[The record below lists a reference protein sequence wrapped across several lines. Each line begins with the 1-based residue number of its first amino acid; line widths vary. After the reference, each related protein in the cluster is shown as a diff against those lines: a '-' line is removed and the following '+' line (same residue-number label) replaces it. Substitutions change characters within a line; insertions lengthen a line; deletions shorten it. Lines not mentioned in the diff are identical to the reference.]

1 MGSLG
6 PFLGDTHT
14 VSLYLNECKE
24 VGITYEHLVKEKPWR
39 DLNTRIR
46 VLELSGRQYA
56 AVTRVLARKKYN
68 YLHVDFLSCN
78 HMKLTYYL
86 KENLVFFGFSPYVT
100 I

>member
-68 YLHVDFLSCN
+68 YLHVLEILMLKNLLSS
-78 HMKLTYYL
+78 KRREGEYGAT
-86 KENLVFFGFSPYVT
+86 
-100 I
+100 

>member
-1 MGSLG
+1 MVFIKKIDPQFYTSLI
-6 PFLGDTHT
+6 
-14 VSLYLNECKE
+14 N
-24 VGITYEHLVKEKPWR
+24 
-39 DLNTRIR
+39 
-46 VLELSGRQYA
+46 
-56 AVTRVLARKKYN
+56 KYN